1 MAAIT
6 APDGSLRITV
16 VDGLTRTGLHA
27 ADGSLNVV
35 NAPGTIVGAMHPC
48 GAWWVKKVTGP
59 SIVNRRAATGAL
71 NVVTTP
77 YTATGAQKVTVIS
90 GVLT

>member
-1 MAAIT
+1 MT
-6 APDGSLRITV
+6 T
-16 VDGLTRTGLHA
+16 A
-27 ADGSLNVV
+27 ADGSLKITVVNGATRTGVYAPDGSINVV
-35 NAPGTIVGAMHPC
+35 NAPATIVGAMHPC